1 MRVWAVPQL
10 PEPEL
15 AWKNVT
21 VDGKKTAVFC
31 MFRDSHGIM
40 WVGTNSGLYFYDG
53 VTVHPV
59 GKNELFGTQI
69 YSIVEKDGQLYIEIG
84 RAHV

>member
-1 MRVWAVPQL
+1 MKQISTWLMFFVMALLSGAFMRVWAVPQL

-21 VDGKKTAVFC
+21 IDGKKTA
-31 MFRDSHGIM
+31 
-40 WVGTNSGLYFYDG
+40 
-53 VTVHPV
+53 
-59 GKNELFGTQI
+59 
-69 YSIVEKDGQLYIEIG
+69 EIG